1 MRRFWA
7 IFVARN
13 LEFFRDKST
22 LIWNIVMPVVLVFGF
37 AFAFPG
43 DGGTTYK
50 IGTVGEAPAAGE
62 PTDVEF
68 LHYKYLRFVAY
79 DDLRVPLDRL
89 AHHQLDMVLDYSK
102 GEYYVNDSS
111 SNGYV
116 LERMLAGAGSA
127 GAGAAAAPAPA
138 PAPAPAGG
146 ALGASAMPIPGE
158 ASGGA
163 RAPFAK
169 KTVSGAPIRYVDWFM
184 PGLIGIN
191 ILFGSLS
198 GVGFVIVRYRRNG
211 VLKRFKATPT
221 RPIEF
226 VAAQVLSRFF
236 IIALMSG
243 IVFLGTDLFL
253 HFRMAGSWALLALVN
268 VLAILC
274 MIALG
279 LVFSS
284 RIKSEEVAGGLMNLI
299 TWPMMIFSGVFFS
312 LEGTPAAMRAA
323 SRIFPIT
330 YYIEASRAIMLDGS
344 GLSAVAPDL
353 AVLAA
358 MTAAF
363 LAAAAALFRWE

>member
-22 LIWNIVMPVVLVFGF
+22 FIWNIVMPVVLVFGF

-43 DGGTTYK
+43 DGGATFK
-50 IGTVGEAPAAGE
+50 IGSYGEAPAPGSAA
-62 PTDVEF
+62 DVDF
-68 LHYKYLRFVAY
+68 LHYKYLRFVPY
-79 DDLRVPLDRL
+79 DGLEVPLDRL
-89 AHHQLDMVLDYSK
+89 AHHQLDMVMDFSK

-116 LERMLAGAGSA
+116 LERMLGSGQA
-127 GAGAAAAPAPA
+127 RSAAAAAPGTAAAAPATA
-138 PAPAPAGG
+138 A
-146 ALGASAMPIPGE
+146 PGE
-158 ASGGA
+158 TIAQA
-163 RAPFAK
+163 FAK
-169 KTVSGAPIRYVDWFM
+169 KTVSGAPIRYVDWFV

-226 VAAQVLSRFF
+226 VSAQVLSRFF

-243 IVFLGTDLFL
+243 IVFMGTNLFL
-253 HFRMAGSWALLALVN
+253 HFRMAGSWPLLILVN

-330 YYIEASRAIMLDGS
+330 YYIEASRAIMLDGA
-344 GLSAVAPDL
+344 GLAAVGLDL
-353 AVLAA
+353 AVLAG
-358 MTAAF
+358 MTVVF
-363 LAAAAALFRWE
+363 LAAAAALFKWE

>member
-1 MRRFWA
+1 MKRFWSV
-7 IFVARN
+7 FVARN

-22 LIWNIVMPVVLVFGF
+22 LIWNLALPVMLIFGF

-43 DGGTTYK
+43 GGGTTFK
-50 IGTVGEAPAAGE
+50 VGTVGEAPAAGSAA
-62 PTDVEF
+62 DVAF
-68 LHYKYLRFVAY
+68 LHYKYLQFVPY
-79 DDLRVPLDRL
+79 DSLKVPLDRL
-89 AHHQLDMVLDYSK
+89 AHHQIDMVIDFSR

-116 LERMLAGAGSA
+116 LERMLGPAT
-127 GAGAAAAPAPA
+127 GAA
-138 PAPAPAGG
+138 GG
-146 ALGASAMPIPGE
+146 GV
-158 ASGGA
+158 
-163 RAPFAK
+163 FAK
-169 KTVSGAPIRYVDWFM
+169 RTVSGTPIRYVDWFV

-211 VLKRFKATPT
+211 VLKRFKATPLS
-221 RPIEF
+221 PLEF
-226 VAAQVLSRFF
+226 VGAQVLSRFF
-236 IIALMSG
+236 IIIVMSG
-243 IVFLGTDLFL
+243 LVFVGTDLFL
-253 HFRMAGSWALLALVN
+253 HFRMAGSWLLLLLVN
-268 VLAILC
+268 ALAILC

-312 LEGTPAAMRAA
+312 LEGTPALMRAA

-330 YYIEASRAIMLDGS
+330 YYIEASRSIMLDGA
-344 GLSAVAPDL
+344 GLAQVAGDL
-353 AVLAA
+353 GVLAA

-363 LAAAAALFRWE
+363 LAVAAALFKWE

>member
-1 MRRFWA
+1 MKRFWSV
-7 IFVARN
+7 FVARN

-22 LIWNIVMPVVLVFGF
+22 LIWNLALPVMLIFGF

-43 DGGTTYK
+43 GGGTSFK
-50 IGTVGEAPAAGE
+50 VGTVGEAPASGSAA
-62 PTDVEF
+62 DVAF
-68 LHYKYLRFVAY
+68 LHYKYLQFVPY
-79 DDLRVPLDRL
+79 GSLQVPLDRL
-89 AHHQLDMVLDYSK
+89 AHHQIDMVIDFSR

-116 LERMLAGAGSA
+116 LERMLKPAGTESS
-127 GAGAAAAPAPA
+127 
-138 PAPAPAGG
+138 AGG
-146 ALGASAMPIPGE
+146 AFS
-158 ASGGA
+158 
-163 RAPFAK
+163 FAK
-169 KTVSGAPIRYVDWFM
+169 RTVSGAPIRYVDWFV

-211 VLKRFKATPT
+211 VLKRFKATPLS
-221 RPIEF
+221 PLEF
-226 VAAQVLSRFF
+226 VGAQVLSRFF
-236 IIALMSG
+236 IIIVMSG
-243 IVFLGTDLFL
+243 LVFVGTDLFL
-253 HFRMAGSWALLALVN
+253 HFRMAGSWLLLLLVN
-268 VLAILC
+268 ALAILC

-312 LEGTPAAMRAA
+312 LEGTPALMRAA

-330 YYIEASRAIMLDGS
+330 YYIEASRAIMLDGA
-344 GLSAVAPDL
+344 GIAQVAGDL
-353 AVLAA
+353 GVLAA
-358 MTAAF
+358 MTIAF

>member
-1 MRRFWA
+1 MKRFWA

-13 LEFFRDKST
+13 LEFFRDRST
-22 LIWNIVMPVVLVFGF
+22 LIWNIALPVLLVFGF

-43 DGGTTYK
+43 DGGSTYK
-50 IGTVGEAPAAGE
+50 IGTYGEAPATGS
-62 PTDVEF
+62 PGDVAF
-68 LHYKYLRFVAY
+68 LHYKYLRFVPY
-79 DDLRVPLDRL
+79 GELSTPLDRL
-89 AHHQLDMVLDYSK
+89 AHHQLDMVLDFAK
-102 GEYYVNDSS
+102 GEYYVNESS

-116 LERMLAGAGSA
+116 LERMLGSSTGAGR
-127 GAGAAAAPAPA
+127 
-138 PAPAPAGG
+138 APAGG
-146 ALGASAMPIPGE
+146 AVSGAAASSMAE
-158 ASGGA
+158 AS
-163 RAPFAK
+163 PFAK
-169 KTVSGAPIRYVDWFM
+169 RTVSGAPIRYVDWFV

-226 VAAQVLSRFF
+226 VGAQVLSRFF

-243 IVFLGTDLFL
+243 IVFMGTNLFL
-253 HFRMAGSWALLALVN
+253 HFRMAGSWPLLILVN

-330 YYIEASRAIMLDGS
+330 YYIEASRAIMLDGA
-344 GLSAVAPDL
+344 GLAAVGVDL

-358 MTAAF
+358 MTLAF
-363 LAAAAALFRWE
+363 LAAAAALFKWE